1 MSTTLFLSFIGYAIA
16 TAITPGPNNFLTL
29 NTSSTYGFKK
39 TLPLLMGIMCGIV
52 SVLTITVI
60 MSYSLVQILPQLT
73 LVSKYLGSIYILW
86 LAYHIYKTKPIQADQ
101 ASKHP
106 GFKQGYALQFVNVKI
121 LLYGI
126 TSIST
131 FVLPYYSDFFSI
143 LLFALILVLISG
155 LCLLVWAGAGVLL
168 QDFYRK
174 HFKIVNTVMAIVLLE
189 SIFSL
194 FMK

>member
-1 MSTTLFLSFIGYAIA
+1 MSTTLFLSFIGYAVA

-39 TLPLLMGIMCGIV
+39 SIPLLMGIMSGIV

-60 MSYSLVQILPQLT
+60 MSYSLAQILPQLT
-73 LVSKYLGSIYILW
+73 LISKYLGSIYILW
-86 LAYHIYKTKPIQADQ
+86 LAYHIYQSKPNQLDGS
-101 ASKHP
+101 SKHP

-126 TSIST
+126 TSISS
-131 FVLPYYSDFFSI
+131 FVLPYYTDLFTI
-143 LLFALILVLISG
+143 ALFALILVLISSV
-155 LCLLVWAGAGVLL
+155 CLVIWAGAGVLL
-168 QDFYRK
+168 QNFYRK
-174 HFKIVNTVMAIVLLE
+174 HFKIINTLMAIVLLE
-189 SIFSL
+189 SIYSL

>member
-1 MSTTLFLSFIGYAIA
+1 MSTTLFLSFIGYAVA

-39 TLPLLMGIMCGIV
+39 SIPLLMGIMSGIV

-60 MSYSLVQILPQLT
+60 MSYSLAQILPQLT
-73 LVSKYLGSIYILW
+73 LISKYLGSIYILW
-86 LAYHIYKTKPIQADQ
+86 LAYHIYQSKPNQLDGS
-101 ASKHP
+101 SKHP

-126 TSIST
+126 TSISS
-131 FVLPYYSDFFSI
+131 FVLPYYTDLFTI
-143 LLFALILVLISG
+143 ALFALILVLISSV
-155 LCLLVWAGAGVLL
+155 CLVIWAGAGVLL
-168 QDFYRK
+168 QNFYRK
-174 HFKIVNTVMAIVLLE
+174 HFKIINTLMAIVLLE

>member
-39 TLPLLMGIMCGIV
+39 TIPLLIGIMGGIV

-60 MSYSLVQILPQLT
+60 MSYSLAQALPQLT

-86 LAYHIYKTKPIQADQ
+86 LAYHIYQSKPIQADQ

-106 GFKQGYALQFVNVKI
+106 GFNQGYALQFVNVKI

-126 TSIST
+126 TSISS
-131 FVLPYYSDFFSI
+131 FVLPYYTDLLTI
-143 LLFALILVLISG
+143 ALFALILVLISSVS
-155 LCLLVWAGAGVLL
+155 LLIWAGAGVLL
-168 QDFYRK
+168 QNFYRK
-174 HFKIVNTVMAIVLLE
+174 HFKIINTLMAIVLLE

>member
-1 MSTTLFLSFIGYAIA
+1 MSTTLFLSFIGYAVA

-39 TLPLLMGIMCGIV
+39 SIPLLMGIMSGIV

-60 MSYSLVQILPQLT
+60 MSYSLAQILPQLT
-73 LVSKYLGSIYILW
+73 LISKYLGSIYILW
-86 LAYHIYKTKPIQADQ
+86 LAYHIYQSKPIQLDGS
-101 ASKHP
+101 SKHP

-126 TSIST
+126 TSISS
-131 FVLPYYSDFFSI
+131 FVLPYYTDLFTI
-143 LLFALILVLISG
+143 ALFALILVLISSV
-155 LCLLVWAGAGVLL
+155 CLVIWAGAGVLL
-168 QDFYRK
+168 QNFYRK
-174 HFKIVNTVMAIVLLE
+174 HFKIINTLMAIVLLE
-189 SIFSL
+189 SIYSL

>member
-1 MSTTLFLSFIGYAIA
+1 MSTTLFLSFIGYAVA

-39 TLPLLMGIMCGIV
+39 SIPLLLGIISGVV
-52 SVLTITVI
+52 SVLTITVV
-60 MSYSLVQILPQLT
+60 MSYSLAQILPQLT

-86 LAYHIYKTKPIQADQ
+86 LAYHIYQSKPIQLDQ
-101 ASKHP
+101 VSKHP

-126 TSIST
+126 TSISS
-131 FVLPYYSDFFSI
+131 FVLPYYTDLFTI
-143 LLFALILVLISG
+143 ALFALILILISSVS
-155 LCLLVWAGAGVLL
+155 LLIWAAAGVLL
-168 QDFYRK
+168 QNFYRK
-174 HFKIVNTVMAIVLLE
+174 YFKIFNTLMALVLLE